1 MKQRIITAL
10 FSLAFATTLLAHLG
24 AEHITGFVK
33 TVDRQSLTVETT
45 KHETVTVLLT
55 TKTQGMKSAVA
66 FNIQELKPGERV
78 VIHAKKN
85 AAGALEAIEV
95 DWGPK
100 PKY

>member
-10 FSLAFATTLLAHLG
+10 ASLAFAATLLAHLG

-33 TVDRQSLTVETT
+33 SVDLHSLTVETL

-55 TKTQGMKSAVA
+55 AKTEGLKSTIK
-66 FNIQELKPGERV
+66 FNVQELKPGERV